1 MRLLMMV
8 TALTII
14 LLSSANLAA
23 EEVYKW
29 VDDKGVTHYQA
40 LPPKNQEAKSIKT
53 KTGHSAPVKYNTKT
67 GKVVAEKDTNSAP
80 IVTNKKDPELC
91 TKAQDNLKALQ
102 QYSRVRVADEN
113 GELRYLEPEEIEQR
127 KQNATRVA
135 GEAC

>member
-14 LLSSANLAA
+14 LLSSSNLAA

-40 LPPKNQEAKSIKT
+40 HPPKNREAKSITT
-53 KTGHSAPVKYNTKT
+53 KTGHSTPVKYNTQTDKT
-67 GKVVAEKDTNSAP
+67 VAKKGTDSAP
-80 IVTNKKDPELC
+80 TPASKKDPELC
-91 TKAQDNLKALQ
+91 SKAQANLRTLQ
-102 QYSRVRVADEN
+102 QYSRVRTTDEN
-113 GELRYLEPEEIEQR
+113 GEARYLAPEEIEQR
-127 KQNATRVA
+127 KQNATRIV